1 VCRTAR
7 EKRDLVRVVRTPD
20 GRVQLDPTGRASG
33 RGAYLCRDAACW
45 TGALKRGTLDRALA
59 SQLPE
64 GLRMALTAGPAQ
76 HIMTNDPNMNDMT
89 ATPTGAEAA
98 GEGSGGAP
106 HGTK

>member
-1 VCRTAR
+1 
-7 EKRDLVRVVRTPD
+7 
-20 GRVQLDPTGRASG
+20 VQLDPTGRANG

-59 SQLPE
+59 SHLPE
-64 GLRMALTAGPAQ
+64 ELRATLTAGPA
-76 HIMTNDPNMNDMT
+76 HHMIDIHTNTNDTT
-89 ATPTGAEAA
+89 ATPAGAEAT